1 MAKKRG
7 HFQPIV
13 SFKQKGDFEKTD
25 HFLHSITE
33 RWNTHKLDKY
43 GRRGVEALRAA
54 TPRDTGKTAESW
66 SYEIVEQPGR
76 TSIYW
81 RNSNVV
87 NDWANVAILIQ
98 YGHATRNG
106 GWVEGRDYI
115 NPAIQPIFDQ
125 MADEI
130 WKEVVTV

>member
-1 MAKKRG
+1 MK
-7 HFQPIV
+7 PIV
-13 SFKQKGDFEKTD
+13 SFKQKGDFQKTEK
-25 HFLHSITE
+25 FLHKLTE
-33 RWNTHKLDKY
+33 RWNRHKLDKY
-43 GRRGVEALRAA
+43 GKMGVAALKSA
-54 TPRDTGKTAESW
+54 TPKDTGKTADSW
-66 SYEIVEQPGR
+66 SYEIVEEKGR

-87 NDWANVAILIQ
+87 DEWANIAILIQ

-106 GWVEGRDYI
+106 GFVVGRDYI

-130 WKEVVTV
+130 WKEVVTG

>member
-1 MAKKRG
+1 MK
-7 HFQPIV
+7 PIV
-13 SFKQKGDFEKTD
+13 SFKQKGDFEKSD
-25 HFLHSITE
+25 RFLHKLIE
-33 RWNTHKLDKY
+33 GWNRHKLDKY
-43 GRRGVEALRAA
+43 GKMGVAALKAA
-54 TPRDTGKTAESW
+54 TPKDTGKTADSW
-66 SYEIVEQPGR
+66 SYEIVEEKGR

-87 NDWANVAILIQ
+87 DDWANIAILIQ

-106 GWVEGRDYI
+106 GFVVGRDYI

-130 WKEVVTV
+130 WKEVVTG